1 MYSIKTLLIKKQNW
15 LSWDNAAR
23 LAFFLGIFFLT
34 LYPRYTDQL
43 FIAACV
49 LSLLG
54 GKFAYRYQLLKENPL
69 TIPTLLVILIFII
82 GIFYGDVSMRMRAIN
97 LGHYTKLFYI
107 LFLLHLFCDK
117 KWRHV
122 AENFLLWGVG
132 LSIAGTLLYHF
143 NCINLDGNLFFDIKL
158 FNYRGNNVPYD
169 TSSLFVNSLIIGP
182 SAVFCCVLALIRL
195 FKQNSTKLI
204 KGINLLLLFYFVG
217 YLFFINTERTSLL
230 MLIAVLLFW
239 ATKKSS
245 WRGLLITGCILLVV
259 GWSAYHYSS
268 DFRQKLGAINTR
280 MTIAPDNNTKESNN
294 FASDNLRLHFLK
306 YSFVAI
312 EKHPIIGYGTGS
324 FSYAYSLAGGQLI
337 NGSYAE
343 AHNEYVSILVQLG
356 IIGLLIFLYWL
367 ASLLYTAFK
376 LTEPNKSYAQLL
388 VISLLI
394 FCLLGEGIN
403 WKTGLFFVAM
413 VTIYFANAKK
423 KMIAK
428 TC

>member
-23 LAFFLGIFFLT
+23 LAFLIGIFFLT
-34 LYPRYTDQL
+34 FSPRVTYRL
-43 FIAACV
+43 FIVACV

-54 GKFAYRYQLLKENPL
+54 GKFVYRYQLLKENPI

-82 GIFYGDVSMRMRAIN
+82 GIFYGDISMSTHVAG
-97 LGHYTKLFYI
+97 LGAYTKLFSI
-107 LFLLHLFCDK
+107 LFILHLFCDK
-117 KWRHV
+117 KWRYV

-143 NCINLDGNLFFDIKL
+143 NGINLDGNLFFD
-158 FNYRGNNVPYD
+158 NYMGNNAPYYAR
-169 TSSLFVNSLIIGP
+169 SLFINPLLIGP
-182 SAVFCCVLALIRL
+182 SAVFCCVLALMRL

-217 YLFFINTERTSLL
+217 YLFFINTERTNLL

-239 ATKKSS
+239 AIKKLS
-245 WRGLLITGCILLVV
+245 WRGLLITGCILLVI
-259 GWSAYHYSS
+259 GWSAYLYSNN
-268 DFRQKLGAINTR
+268 FRQRIDAINTR
-280 MTIAPDNNTKESNN
+280 LTIAPDNNTKENV
-294 FASDNLRLHFLK
+294 NLESINQRLGFLK
-306 YSFVAI
+306 YSFAAI

-324 FSYAYSLAGGQLI
+324 FSYAYGLTGGQGI
-337 NGSYAE
+337 EGSYLGE

-376 LTEPNKSYAQLL
+376 LAEPSKSYAQLL

-394 FCLLGEGIN
+394 FSSLNEGIN
-403 WKTGLFFVAM
+403 LQTGLFYIAM
-413 VTIYFANAKK
+413 ITIYFADAKK
-423 KMIAK
+423 KMIAE